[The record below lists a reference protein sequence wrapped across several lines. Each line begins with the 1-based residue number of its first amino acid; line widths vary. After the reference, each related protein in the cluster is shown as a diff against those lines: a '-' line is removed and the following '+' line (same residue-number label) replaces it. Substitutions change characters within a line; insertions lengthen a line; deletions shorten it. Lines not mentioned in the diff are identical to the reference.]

1 VTSEQNTDTD
11 RLIKRCASL
20 IEENKVLAQRRKEA
34 LRSHLDERTINL
46 KLRES
51 MIRAGQLL
59 GERFG
64 SCPLDVFEWSHPNT
78 CDRQCG
84 KDGGIEKGGV
94 CIGYG
99 VDRKTATDQQIEV
112 CWNLYL
118 IEYGK
123 KAYVKKMK
131 G

>member
-1 VTSEQNTDTD
+1 MTSEQNTDTD
-11 RLIKRCASL
+11 RLIERCASL
-20 IEENKVLAQRRKEA
+20 IEENRVLAQRRKDV
-34 LRSHLDERTINL
+34 LRSHLDERTKNL
-46 KLRES
+46 QLRES

-78 CDRQCG
+78 CDHQCG
-84 KDGGIEKGGV
+84 QDGG
-94 CIGYG
+94 
-99 VDRKTATDQQIEV
+99 TDQQIEA
-112 CWNLYL
+112 CWDLYL

-123 KAYVKKMK
+123 KTYAKKMK